1 MGEYAH
7 RRHNSWEGTL
17 YGGMSKSN
25 LPDIEGSRQVCDL
38 WKLYICGF
46 GVAAA
51 AAHFVV
57 VYRILSVGHK
67 GYPKKGHKKTPQSTR
82 NSISTVIPAC
92 LDMAGLITN
101 A

>member
-7 RRHNSWEGTL
+7 RNNSWEGTL
-17 YGGMSKSN
+17 YGMSKSN

-46 GVAAA
+46 GAAA

-67 GYPKKGHKKTPQSTR
+67 GYPKKGHKKTPRAQE
-82 NSISTVIPAC
+82 IA
-92 LDMAGLITN
+92 
-101 A
+101 